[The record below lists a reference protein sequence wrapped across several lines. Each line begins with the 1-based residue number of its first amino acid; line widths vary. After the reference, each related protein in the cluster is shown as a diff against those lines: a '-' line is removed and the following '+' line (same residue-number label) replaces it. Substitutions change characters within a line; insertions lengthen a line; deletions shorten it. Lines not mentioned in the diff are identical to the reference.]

1 LGTWGVGSQWC
12 NLLPQEE
19 RGLPRNRR
27 ARPTACFKA
36 RGQTTE
42 LDVLN
47 SGKVHQLR
55 STSRHNLPAPRSS
68 FIGREREILEVKR
81 ELEITRLLTIT
92 GPGGSG
98 KTRLA
103 LEVAR
108 DLLEDYSDGV
118 WLVELAPLSEEAL
131 VPKAV
136 AEALEMPE
144 RPSEPLAD
152 TLIEVLGSREL
163 LLVVDNCE
171 HLLEATARLVD
182 VLLDS
187 CPRLRV
193 LATSREG
200 LGVEGEVRWPVPP
213 LDVPDPQYSST
224 IEELERLDSARLFL
238 SRARNRDPSFAFTPG
253 NARAVAEVC
262 SKLEGI
268 PLAIEL
274 AAARVGTLSLEQIL
288 ERLEDSLEL
297 LTRGGRTAAPR
308 QRTIRETLDW
318 SHELLYEPER
328 KVFRRLSVFAGGW
341 VLEASEVV
349 VSDESIGQSEV
360 LERLSG
366 LVEKSLVIAELTA
379 ERGGV
384 RYRLLDAIRQYAL
397 EKLEQSGE
405 AEDAMR
411 AHAEYCLALA
421 EEAEPELI
429 GPREAEWFE
438 RLEEEIDNLRAALS
452 WASEHGEAELGLRL
466 AGSLMSFWLTE
477 GHYGEGRGWIEGA
490 LTKDGPTSALA
501 RAKALGAASLLAS
514 EQNDNARA
522 KEAAE
527 EGLRLSKEAGIEDRQ
542 TPFFPGGSPAPF
554 FLNLMVV
561 VAMNEGDLERARAL
575 GEESLALGRQ
585 ADAAHGIVFSLLLLA
600 IAATLRA
607 DYERAARLYAEGLNL
622 SRELDS
628 AYWRFLYFENWG
640 WTALLQGDPEHAT
653 ALIEEAVEL
662 ARERRRGFMGL
673 LSRPLDNLGWAALLS
688 GELGRAKAQF
698 GENLMLSKVRGD
710 KVTLLMS
717 LEGLACV
724 AGAEGETIR
733 AARLFGA
740 AEALMEAIHYRLVPQ
755 ERAVLE
761 PYRAS
766 VRSRL
771 GEAAWEKA
779 VAEGGATGLDQATA
793 YALSKERSSKHL
805 SPTRS
810 HPPVSSTPEHP
821 GGLSPREVEVLGLVA
836 EGLTNAQV
844 AQRLFLSPRTVQ
856 RHLNSIYHKLGVSSR
871 AVATRFAMEHG
882 LL

>member
-1 LGTWGVGSQWC
+1 M
-12 NLLPQEE
+12 
-19 RGLPRNRR
+19 
-27 ARPTACFKA
+27 
-36 RGQTTE
+36 
-42 LDVLN
+42 
-47 SGKVHQLR
+47 
-55 STSRHNLPAPRSS
+55 
-68 FIGREREILEVKR
+68 LEVKR
-81 ELEITRLLTIT
+81 ELEMTRLLTIT
-92 GPGGSG
+92 GAGGSG

-103 LEVAR
+103 LEVSR
-108 DLLEDYSDGV
+108 DLLGVYSDGV

-136 AEALEMPE
+136 AEAVEVPE
-144 RPSEPLAD
+144 RPDEPLAD

-213 LDVPDPQYSST
+213 LDAPDPKYSST
-224 IEELERLDSARLFL
+224 VEELERLESARLFL
-238 SRARNRDPSFAFTPG
+238 ARARNRDPSFAFTPG
-253 NARAVAEVC
+253 NAQVVAEVC

-274 AAARVGTLSLEQIL
+274 AAARVGTLSLDQIL
-288 ERLEDSLEL
+288 ERLEGSLEL

-318 SHELLYEPER
+318 SHELLSERER

-360 LERLSG
+360 LELLSG

-379 ERGGV
+379 ESGAV
-384 RYRLLDAIRQYAL
+384 RYRLLDPIRQYAL

-405 AEDAMR
+405 TENVKR
-411 AHAEYCLALA
+411 AHAEYFLALA

-429 GPREAEWFE
+429 GPREAEWFQ
-438 RLEEEIDNLRAALS
+438 RLEEELDNVRAAFS
-452 WASEHGEAELGLRL
+452 WVSEHGEAELCLRL
-466 AGSLMSFWLTE
+466 TGALMSFWLTE

-490 LTKDGPTSALA
+490 LTQEGPTSALA

-527 EGLRLSKEAGIEDRQ
+527 EGLRLSKEIGIEDSQ
-542 TPFFPGGSPAPF
+542 TQFFPGGSPAPF
-554 FLNLMVV
+554 FLNLMVI

-585 ADAAHGIVFSLLLLA
+585 ADAAQGIVFSLLLLA

-607 DYERAARLYAEGLNL
+607 DYERAARLYAEGLSL
-622 SRELDS
+622 SRKLES

-640 WTALLQGDPEHAT
+640 WTALLQGDPERAT
-653 ALIEEAVEL
+653 VLIEEAVEL

-673 LSRPLDNLGWAALLS
+673 LSRPLDNLGWAALLG

-698 GENLMLSKVRGD
+698 GENLTLSKIRGD
-710 KVTLLMS
+710 KRTLLMS

-724 AGAEGETIR
+724 AGAEGEAIR

-740 AEALMEAIHYRLVPQ
+740 AEALMEEITYRLVPQ

-771 GEAAWEKA
+771 EESAWEEA
-779 VAEGGATGLDQATA
+779 VAEGGALGLDQAIG
-793 YALSKERSSKHL
+793 YALSKEKPSKHL

-810 HPPVSSTPEHP
+810 QPPVSSTPEHP

-856 RHLNSIYHKLGVSSR
+856 RHLNSIYHKLGASSR
-871 AVATRFAMEHG
+871 TAATRFAIEHG